1 MRHLDVEHST
11 DEIPAYSFDRV
22 EKLSE
27 KQVVELDIILS
38 PIGLSYDKDE
48 TLRIVICSK
57 DELGSVMPGTPGC
70 TPDNAGVHILHT
82 GGINTSYLQLP
93 LLN

>member
-27 KQVVELDIILS
+27 KQRVELDIVLS

-48 TLRIVICSK
+48 TLRIVISSK

-70 TPDNAGVHILHT
+70 TPDNGGIHILHT
-82 GGINTSYLQLP
+82 GGITTSYLQLP